1 MSFARIVSLVVI
13 VLVAASPAAAQA
25 TRTWVSGVGD
35 DNNSCSRTAPCKTFA
50 AALLRTAKDG
60 EINCL
65 DGGGFGSL
73 TIAKSITIDCSDSF
87 GGILVP
93 ASGTGVVVNISDA
106 ADTRKLVR
114 LRGLRISG
122 VATASQGVRV
132 LAANTVIIDDTT
144 IAGFTGNGLEVN
156 VAANTVV
163 HVNDSSIDATGV
175 GVRVLT
181 NGAATAVVT
190 LDKVQLVRNTTGV
203 QSGAGTFSVSLLSSL
218 VSNSTTAI
226 DAASGTGT
234 IYLDR
239 TTLLNNATG
248 LDGAS
253 GTTIRI
259 GRSVI
264 ANNGTSMVFNG
275 SNINSDGTNSIRGNT
290 TNTAPN
296 GNPEPPQ

>member
-1 MSFARIVSLVVI
+1 MSSARVASLIVT

-35 DNNSCSRTAPCKTFA
+35 DNNSCSRVAPCKTFA

-65 DGGGFGSL
+65 DPGGFGSL
-73 TIAKSITIDCSDSF
+73 TITKSVTIDCSDSI

-93 ASGTGVVVNISDA
+93 PAGTGVVVNITDVSDV
-106 ADTRKLVR
+106 RKLVR

-122 VATASQGVRV
+122 VSAASHGVRV
-132 LAANTVIIDDTT
+132 LAASTVIIDDTT

-156 VAANTVV
+156 VETATAV
-163 HVNDSSIDATGV
+163 HVSDSSIDATGV

-181 NGAATAVVT
+181 SGLIAVVT

-203 QSGAGTFSVSLLSSL
+203 QTGAGAFNVSLLSSL
-218 VSNSTTAI
+218 VSGSTTAV
-226 DAASGTGT
+226 DAASGAGN
-234 IYLDR
+234 IFLDR

-248 LDGAS
+248 LDGAG

-264 ANNGTSMVFNG
+264 ANNATSMVFNG
-275 SNINSDGTNSIRGNT
+275 GNIHSDATNSIRGNG
-290 TNTAPN
+290 TNTLPKGA
-296 GNPEPPQ
+296 PEPPQ